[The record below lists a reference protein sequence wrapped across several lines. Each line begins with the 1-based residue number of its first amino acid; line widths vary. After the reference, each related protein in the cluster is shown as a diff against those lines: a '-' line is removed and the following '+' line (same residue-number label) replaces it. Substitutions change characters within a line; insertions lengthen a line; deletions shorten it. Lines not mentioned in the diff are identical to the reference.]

1 MKSNSLFGK
10 LIFLWVGNICKWIY
24 YGGKKRM
31 DDVAKEDN
39 ETLGLIVTVF
49 CLLVYFAFR

>member
-24 YGGKKRM
+24 YGGKKKM